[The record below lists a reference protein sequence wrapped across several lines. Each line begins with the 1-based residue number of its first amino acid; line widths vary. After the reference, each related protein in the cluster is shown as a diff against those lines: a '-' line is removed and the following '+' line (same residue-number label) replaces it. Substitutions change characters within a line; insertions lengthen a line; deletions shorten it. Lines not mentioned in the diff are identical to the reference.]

1 MTDWNQPDSQ
11 EKLMR
16 YLLRPSDAIG
26 DPCPDPESL
35 IAFSE
40 RILNGA
46 KCELIQA
53 HLDSCTAC
61 SEIHRLLAGLDDA
74 DALLSESEWQK
85 AEKRLGNWM
94 ESFLPA
100 ESAASQV
107 DQTHHARLWERFS
120 EWIRIR
126 PFRYA
131 LAATTA
137 LVLLAG
143 ISLQQLYRMSAPD
156 VASVVQQQKISPP
169 KTGQQPSPTT
179 EIRTSRPK
187 EIQSAVSAFQEQKT
201 SHSEA
206 AQQSLPIIEIGS
218 SRPKEIQDLTP
229 ASANGSQAPE
239 LTAALG
245 ISAVPLITMQIEV
258 GTGIVVRVGSV
269 FKNPAGSSTFR
280 GSLIQPLL
288 QGGKEVLPA
297 NSIVVA
303 DGQVS
308 GREIVLRIA
317 EIRARFAQSS
327 SEHRA
332 GITRYFLSPSEN
344 QPNVRAHL
352 PESPHELSPGATIEL
367 RFVTSSSYLSEI
379 DRPR

>member
-1 MTDWNQPDSQ
+1 
-11 EKLMR
+11 MR

-40 RILNGA
+40 RILNSA

-61 SEIHRLLAGLDDA
+61 SEIHRLLAGLEDA

-120 EWIRIR
+120 EWIGIR

-143 ISLQQLYRMSAPD
+143 ISLQQYRNSPSH
-156 VASVVQQQKISPP
+156 VASVVQQQKVSPP

-179 EIRTSRPK
+179 EIGTSRPK
-187 EIQSAVSAFQEQKT
+187 EIQSAISAFQEQKT
-201 SHSEA
+201 SHPEA
-206 AQQSLPIIEIGS
+206 AQQSLPTIEIGS

-229 ASANGSQAPE
+229 ASANSSQAPD
-239 LTAALG
+239 LTAALA

-258 GTGIVVRVGSV
+258 GTGILVRVGSV
-269 FKNPAGSSTFR
+269 LKNPAGSSTLR
-280 GSLIQPLL
+280 GSLVQPLV

-297 NSIVVA
+297 NSIVIA
-303 DGQVS
+303 DGQAS

-317 EIRARFAQSS
+317 EIRARFVESS

-332 GITRYFLSPSEN
+332 GITRYLLDPSED

-352 PESPHELSPGATIEL
+352 PESVHELSPGATIEL
-367 RFVTSSSYLSEI
+367 RFVTSSSYL
-379 DRPR
+379 R

>member
-1 MTDWNQPDSQ
+1 
-11 EKLMR
+11 MR

-26 DPCPDPESL
+26 DPCPDPEFL

-61 SEIHRLLAGLDDA
+61 SEIHRLLAGLEDA

-120 EWIRIR
+120 ESIGIR

-143 ISLQQLYRMSAPD
+143 ISLQQYQKFSPH
-156 VASVVQQQKISPP
+156 VASVVQTNKRSAHLRPANNHPQL
-169 KTGQQPSPTT
+169 
-179 EIRTSRPK
+179 RRLALRDPK
-187 EIQSAVSAFQEQKT
+187 EIQSAISAFQKQKT
-201 SHSEA
+201 SHPEA
-206 AQQSLPIIEIGS
+206 AQQSLPTIEIGS
-218 SRPKEIQDLTP
+218 SRPKEIQDLDP
-229 ASANGSQAPE
+229 GERQQLAS
-239 LTAALG
+239 T
-245 ISAVPLITMQIEV
+245 
-258 GTGIVVRVGSV
+258 
-269 FKNPAGSSTFR
+269 
-280 GSLIQPLL
+280 
-288 QGGKEVLPA
+288 
-297 NSIVVA
+297 
-303 DGQVS
+303 
-308 GREIVLRIA
+308 
-317 EIRARFAQSS
+317 
-327 SEHRA
+327 
-332 GITRYFLSPSEN
+332 
-344 QPNVRAHL
+344 
-352 PESPHELSPGATIEL
+352 
-367 RFVTSSSYLSEI
+367 
-379 DRPR
+379 